1 MAITKQV
8 EISQMTVLVD
18 GQIQIQEKT
27 SILEDGVELT
37 STFHRSVLDPARGL
51 GDVTNQR
58 IVDLVNLT
66 WTPEV
71 IQNRKDFIAQ
81 QEIGVA

>member
-27 SILEDGVELT
+27 TILEDGVELT
-37 STFHRSVLDPARGL
+37 STFHRNVLDPARGL

-58 IVDLVNLT
+58 IVDLANLT

-71 IQNRKDFIAQ
+71 IQARKEFIAS
-81 QEIGVA
+81 QEV

>member
-8 EISQMTVLVD
+8 EISQMTVLAD

-37 STFHRSVLDPARGL
+37 STFHRNVLDPARGL

-58 IVDLVNLT
+58 IVDLANLT